1 MGNIRSMGTRQW
13 REYTDFVINLLHLV
27 INFIPTCCTEMM
39 LVLASQ
45 DINNNE
51 TPRGA
56 QSLKKTN
63 QYVEGGGGGG
73 REVKGR
79 GIILQSWQLCE
90 LIQCRIQRRVGY
102 YMLDRDKIILSR
114 FKNNWADS
122 LSCLIFVYCFVIK
135 LVIRFSTMSLYIL
148 LFSFHLH

>member
-1 MGNIRSMGTRQW
+1 MLHWNEVGSGIPGHQQQW
-13 REYTDFVINLLHLV
+13 NSEGGSITK
-27 INFIPTCCTEMM
+27 E
-39 LVLASQ
+39 
-45 DINNNE
+45 
-51 TPRGA
+51 G
-56 QSLKKTN
+56 QSIC
-63 QYVEGGGGGG
+63 GGGGGG
-73 REVKGR
+73 GGEVKGR

-90 LIQCRIQRRVGY
+90 LIQYRIQRRVGY

-122 LSCLIFVYCFVIK
+122 LSCLIFVYCTVIK